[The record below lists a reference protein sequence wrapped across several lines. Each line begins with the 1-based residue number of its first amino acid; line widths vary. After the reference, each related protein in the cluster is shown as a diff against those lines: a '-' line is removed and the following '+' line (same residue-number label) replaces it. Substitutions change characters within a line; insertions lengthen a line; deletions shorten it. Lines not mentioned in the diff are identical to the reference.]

1 MAISVPPD
9 INCHPVSSTEPIFK
23 LTWEHRSCA
32 TIVQSELGENFVN
45 DWKDWGERRGLNP
58 RPSVPQTDALP
69 AELRSPPSDSSS
81 LHHLKGAATASVC
94 WRSLVPIWE
103 RGHGIELN
111 YFVRMKKRLRG
122 GDTSKSAGIGAG
134 WSASKM
140 DGIGPR
146 IALSELFRAGRGI
159 WGESLMRSMLS
170 MSLMKRGWEAGA
182 KTALLVLAGAAVVVA
197 PCGASVRTGWQA
209 EHAAMPQA
217 AAQQTPAQAAPG
229 QTPLTQKVGAVKSIN
244 GNALVLTVDGGA
256 DVSVT
261 VASNAKI
268 VQVAPGEKDLKSA
281 TPIAL
286 TDLQVGDRV
295 LVRGRAS
302 DDAKTMAAVGIIA
315 MKRTDLEAKKAQD
328 RDDWQKRGI
337 GGLVSAVDAST
348 GTITISTG
356 TGATAKTVAIHT
368 TKNTVLRR
376 YAPDS
381 VQFDDAKPAALDQI
395 KPGDQVRARGT
406 KSADGSEFAAD
417 EIVSGTFRDLAGIIT
432 AIDASAQ
439 TISLTD
445 LISKKRVVVKIT
457 AQSQVRKIPAQ
468 MAQMIAI
475 RLKGGA
481 TGASGAPG
489 TAGASGQG
497 GAAPA
502 GATPN
507 GGSANG
513 GPPNGG
519 QRSGG
524 AGAGAGGGRNG
535 SGGGGRGD
543 FQQIRSE

>member
-1 MAISVPPD
+1 
-9 INCHPVSSTEPIFK
+9 
-23 LTWEHRSCA
+23 
-32 TIVQSELGENFVN
+32 
-45 DWKDWGERRGLNP
+45 
-58 RPSVPQTDALP
+58 VPQTDALP

-81 LHHLKGAATASVC
+81 LHHLKSAATASVC
-94 WRSLVPIWE
+94 SRMPVGSDLGTGAWFRGDYFERS
-103 RGHGIELN
+103 R
-111 YFVRMKKRLRG
+111 KRFAG
-122 GDTSKSAGIGAG
+122 ADTSKVRGIRAAPCAFTMG
-134 WSASKM
+134 
-140 DGIGPR
+140 GIGPR
-146 IALSELFRAGRGI
+146 IAAEDAPAAAVQLARTRRVS
-159 WGESLMRSMLS
+159 WGERLMYLKSLRN
-170 MSLMKRGWEAGA
+170 RGWAVAA
-182 KTALLVLAGAAVVVA
+182 KSALIVLAGAALGAV
-197 PCGASVRTGWQA
+197 PCSAGVRVEWPA
-209 EHAAMPQA
+209 ENISITRAATQA
-217 AAQQTPAQAAPG
+217 AAQQTPSQ

-244 GNALVLTVDGGA
+244 GNALVLTADGGT

-295 LVRGRAS
+295 LVRIRAS
-302 DDAKTMAAVGIIA
+302 DDAKAMTAVWVIA

-328 RDDWQKRGI
+328 REDWQKRGI
-337 GGLVSAVDAST
+337 GGLVSAVDPTT

-417 EIVSGTFRDLAGIIT
+417 EIVSGTFRNLAGIIT

-445 LISKKRVVVKIT
+445 LISKKPVVVKIT
-457 AQSQVRKIPAQ
+457 AQSQLRKIPAQ
-468 MAQMIAI
+468 MAQMIAF
-475 RLKGGA
+475 RLKEPGA
-481 TGASGAPG
+481 GAGA
-489 TAGASGQG
+489 AGASAGAGG
-497 GAAPA
+497 GAA
-502 GATPN
+502 
-507 GGSANG
+507 S
-513 GPPNGG
+513 GG

-524 AGAGAGGGRNG
+524 AGAGGAGNG
-535 SGGGGRGD
+535 AGGGGRGD
-543 FQQIRSE
+543 FQQIVNRLPASTLADFQKGDAVMVVSTQGNDAGGVTAITMLGGVEAILAAAPAGNAAQAMTLSPWSLGGGAPAGDASGGNQ

>member
-1 MAISVPPD
+1 MRYTFAGSIEE
-9 INCHPVSSTEPIFK
+9 SSQLRNAAK
-23 LTWEHRSCA
+23 
-32 TIVQSELGENFVN
+32 
-45 DWKDWGERRGLNP
+45 
-58 RPSVPQTDALP
+58 PQTDALP

-159 WGESLMRSMLS
+159 WGERSMRSMLS

-286 TDLQVGDRV
+286 KDLQVGDRV
-295 LVRGRAS
+295 LVRVRAA
-302 DDAKTMAAVGIIA
+302 DDAKALTAVWVIA

-328 RDDWQKRGI
+328 REDWQKRGI
-337 GGLVSAVDAST
+337 GGLVSAVDPAT

-356 TGATAKTVAIHT
+356 TGASAKTVAIHT
-368 TKNTVLRR
+368 TKGTVLRR

-381 VQFDDAKPAALDQI
+381 VQFDDAKPAALDQV
-395 KPGDQVRARGT
+395 KPGDQARARGT

-417 EIVSGTFRDLAGIIT
+417 EIVSGTFRNLAGIIT

-445 LISKKRVVVKIT
+445 LISKKPVVVKIS
-457 AQSQVRKIPAQ
+457 AQSQLRKIPAQ
-468 MAQMIAI
+468 MAQMIAF
-475 RLKGGA
+475 RLKGSA
-481 TGASGAPG
+481 
-489 TAGASGQG
+489 AGAAASAQG
-497 GAAPA
+497 G
-502 GATPN
+502 
-507 GGSANG
+507 GS
-513 GPPNGG
+513 
-519 QRSGG
+519 
-524 AGAGAGGGRNG
+524 AGAGGASAQSGAGAAGNGAAGGGG
-535 SGGGGRGD
+535 SGGSGGR
-543 FQQIRSE
+543 